1 MEKRICVPVLRSVQ
15 PGSGTKEISGVKTE
29 MWTDSQH
36 MSEVTV
42 LTEASNWAWD
52 EMG

>member
-1 MEKRICVPVLRSVQ
+1 MGRICEPLLCSVQ
-15 PGSGTKEISGVKTE
+15 PGSGTKETSGVKPE
-29 MWTDSQH
+29 MWIDSQH

-42 LTEASNWAWD
+42 LTVASSWAQD